1 MNTRAHESNFFA
13 QGLRDLTCAVRC
25 EFKRVKK
32 ENK

>member
-13 QGLRDLTCAVRC
+13 QGLRDSHARDAS
-25 EFKRVKK
+25 FKRVKK